1 MPAPLRAQR
10 EGAQA
15 GASAS
20 GGGSSKAANADLRR
34 CSAADLANVAATL
47 PAEPFG
53 DVLLAHGAELV
64 AHAVCVGARGGTNL
78 FKKDRLAHSRTN
90 DENTI
95 LFCLLTKIAVAFR
108 HEKKGREK
116 AKAGSQDG
124 GRALPRAPCAAGCGL
139 MCGDFSRCPLLCLGY
154 KLVVVSAHHRQASC
168 MLAPRG
174 SRAGRTLACTPP
186 RCTSLPS
193 SANAD
198 GGGLSR
204 AERLLHV

>member
-64 AHAVCVGARGGTNL
+64 AHAVCGWGAEAQIYS
-78 FKKDRLAHSRTN
+78 KKIDWHT
-90 DENTI
+90 
-95 LFCLLTKIAVAFR
+95 
-108 HEKKGREK
+108 HE
-116 AKAGSQDG
+116 
-124 GRALPRAPCAAGCGL
+124 L
-139 MCGDFSRCPLLCLGY
+139 MM
-154 KLVVVSAHHRQASC
+154 K
-168 MLAPRG
+168 
-174 SRAGRTLACTPP
+174 TPYYFV
-186 RCTSLPS
+186 C
-193 SANAD
+193 
-198 GGGLSR
+198 
-204 AERLLHV
+204 